1 MEWLAAFRHPSM
13 LALLVVPAAL
23 LLWTWKRAGR
33 AVVLPLDDSKI
44 QHSRMTQFFLRCA
57 ESLPA
62 LALAVV
68 IVILAGPQRWDV
80 PRSKRAL
87 TNIEFCVDVS
97 GSMNAQFG
105 SGDRYTGAM
114 DAINKFV
121 DARKGD
127 AFGLTFFGNNVL
139 HWVPLTTDPSAV
151 KCAPPFMHPRQLPYW
166 FGGTEIGKA
175 LRACRKVLV
184 EREEGDRMIVL
195 VTDGYSS
202 DLSGGAD
209 EEIARELIR
218 DGITCYAINI
228 GDSQAPDEIVRIT
241 SMTGGEAFN
250 PDDPRGLEHVFAS
263 IDKMQR
269 TRLEK
274 TTAEASDDFLP
285 WTLAGLALLLLLLLA
300 YLGLRYTPW

>member
-44 QHSRMTQFFLRCA
+44 QHSRMAHFFLRCA

>member
-1 MEWLAAFRHPSM
+1 MA
-13 LALLVVPAAL
+13 
-23 LLWTWKRAGR
+23 
-33 AVVLPLDDSKI
+33 
-44 QHSRMTQFFLRCA
+44 QFFLRCA

-68 IVILAGPQRWDV
+68 IVILAGPQKWDV

-97 GSMNAQFG
+97 GSMTAQFG

-151 KCAPPFMHPRQLPYW
+151 KCAPPFMHPRQLPFW

-218 DGITCYAINI
+218 DDITCYAINI
-228 GDSQAPDEIVRIT
+228 GESQAPDEIVRIT

-250 PDDPRGLEHVFAS
+250 PDDPRGLEHVFAT
-263 IDKMQR
+263 IDKMQK
-269 TRLEK
+269 TRMEK
-274 TTAEASDDFLP
+274 TTAEASDHFGP
-285 WTLAGLALLLLLLLA
+285 WTLVGLGLLAALLLA
-300 YLGLRYTPW
+300 FFGLRYTPW